1 MRITAPGSGLLVCL
15 ALVVG
20 ACVQEAPPPQ
30 QPQPAWQP
38 APPPAAARCADGPPM
53 CSQDRRLIIQCQRGA
68 WITVRTCLGPQG
80 CGMSQG
86 ALMCDTSVANPGD
99 PCGPDGSSGCTPDGR
114 ASTVCRG
121 GRAAIASTCRG
132 SKGCSVTSGVA
143 CDHSVAAPGDPCDE
157 QNGIACSTDRKTML
171 RCAGPVFVVAEACRN
186 ACLSAG
192 GRVLCQ

>member
-99 PCGPDGSSGCTPDGR
+99 PC
-114 ASTVCRG
+114 
-121 GRAAIASTCRG
+121 
-132 SKGCSVTSGVA
+132 
-143 CDHSVAAPGDPCDE
+143 DE